1 MEALGA
7 AMSVGST
14 KNWSLCCP
22 LRLSYALKMSQE
34 AGSYSFTFEFNRDAS
49 QLTITGE
56 KEGLLIS
63 NYFLII
69 RGLILSTMGFWGFG
83 VLGFW
88 GLGFRV

>member
-1 MEALGA
+1 MEDPSA
-7 AMSVGST
+7 AKSAGST

-22 LRLSYALKMSQE
+22 LLSYAQKKSQE

-83 VLGFW
+83 VLKF
-88 GLGFRV
+88 LRVV